1 MGFATFRPLSENSLH
16 ATGSADIEARMN
28 APTDRSY
35 DPPEPI
41 SLETIELELAL
52 QSQATVQAGFEGA
65 VSRALEKA
73 GGALLFHMRVD
84 DGEATRWT
92 AAVSIGAGQ
101 ERQFL
106 IVTIPAEGNVRI
118 EPLDQSDEP
127 LARIAPAFA
136 DVMERLG
143 RAA

>member
-1 MGFATFRPLSENSLH
+1 
-16 ATGSADIEARMN
+16 MN
-28 APTDRSY
+28 APTDPLPNPARAT
-35 DPPEPI
+35 

-52 QSQATVQAGFEGA
+52 QSQDTVQAGFEGA
-65 VSRALEKA
+65 VRQALEKA

-92 AAVSIGAGQ
+92 AAVSIGAGD

-106 IVTIPAEGNVRI
+106 IVTIPAEGSVRI

-136 DVMERLG
+136 EVMERLS